1 MKGFSG
7 GMAQLMK
14 QANQMQLKLKKT
26 QEEMG
31 KREYEATSG
40 GGGVKVRVS
49 GENVV
54 LSIEIDPEVV
64 KDGDAEML
72 QDMILSATNEALKKA
87 KTETAKEMEKIT
99 GGMNIPGLF

>member
-26 QEEMG
+26 QEEMA
-31 KREYEATSG
+31 KKEFEATSG
-40 GGGVKVRVS
+40 GGAVKVRVN
-49 GENVV
+49 GDNLILAV
-54 LSIEIDPEVV
+54 EINPDVV
-64 KDGDAEML
+64 KEGDAEML

-87 KTETAKEMEKIT
+87 KAETSKEMEKVT
-99 GGMNIPGLF
+99 GGMSIPGMF